1 MSLYQELGLRDRRRK
16 RRVWSGVFK
25 ALFYLGIIG
34 VLAYYSYQLG
44 WAKAQ
49 KEIEQLQA
57 RIEGLDEENER
68 LRIEAEQAVT
78 ARVAAEDRATAF
90 QRQYE
95 EEVPQGPEKEIM
107 AAARDRLAAG
117 VNPQRLAFV
126 VSVAENTEECRAEPV
141 NKRFIVQTPLTTGSN
156 SSIGFNDGQI
166 TVSGTGSS
174 ARTAAGAPEAR
185 FDPTEPVRIA
195 ITAIGGED
203 TVVEGILPLQ
213 QSVVMG
219 DTVHHFSIA
228 EGNSPGFVMVTE
240 RQCAYP

>member
-1 MSLYQELGLRDRRRK
+1 VSLYQELGLRDRRRK
-16 RRVWSGVFK
+16 RRVWSSIFK

-34 VLAYYSYQLG
+34 VLVYYSYQLG

-107 AAARDRLAAG
+107 QAVRERLAAG
-117 VNPQRLAFV
+117 VGPERLAFV
-126 VSVAENTEECRAEPV
+126 VSVAENTENCRPEPV
-141 NKRFIVQTPLTTGSN
+141 NKRFIVQTQLTTGAN
-156 SSIGFNDGQI
+156 GAIGFNDGQI
-166 TVSGTGSS
+166 TVSGTGTS

-185 FDPTEPVRIA
+185 FDPTQPVRIV
-195 ITAIGGED
+195 ITAIGGKE
-203 TVVEGILPLQ
+203 TVIEGVLPLH
-213 QSVVMG
+213 QSLVMG
-219 DTVHHFSIA
+219 DTVHRFSIA
-228 EGNSPGFVMVTE
+228 EGNSPGFVVVTE